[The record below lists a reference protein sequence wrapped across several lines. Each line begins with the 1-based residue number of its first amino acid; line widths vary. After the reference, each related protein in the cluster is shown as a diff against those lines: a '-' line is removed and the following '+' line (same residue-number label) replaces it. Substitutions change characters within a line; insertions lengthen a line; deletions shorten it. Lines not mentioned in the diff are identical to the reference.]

1 MKIEKE
7 INKLDLL
14 FLNIPK
20 SLSDLF
26 EEEGYIETKDH
37 GRFIIKEKNLA
48 NDGYEIVGRYDL
60 EEFNDWIDAKAYV
73 TETPKE
79 MLEDLLQGKDWTVVS
94 SITTKRTVT
103 ATNVSMIALIKQ
115 IVDTFNAEVMFNNV
129 TKTIYVEEELGS
141 DKGVYFHNELNLRR
155 LNISSDTY
163 DFATRMIPRGIN
175 GEGIEQI
182 NNGVPYVENHTYSDK
197 IVTVIWEDERYTHM
211 DKLKA
216 DAEKKLEVLSKPRRA
231 FTADIVNLAKS
242 SKEYSILDYSIGDT
256 ITLIDSNLKEM
267 VKHDALLD
275 TWGDL
280 EDYTWGELS
289 NREWGDLSY
298 SFDRIKEKQ
307 RIVKLVHYPDNPLK
321 DTIDIENR
329 PRKLGD
335 REEERIEN
343 LEGSNSVIK
352 ASLELLEDS
361 VVSTVEKI
369 ENLRIEAEN
378 RLYQSQ
384 TQIPFELNQGRG
396 TLQLF
401 REAYHPYYKVVS
413 DTNIDLSAAFP
424 QSQYAEDLTGEEV
437 TISLDVLV
445 DVDRVVNIDGKDFE
459 VKGNRWTRIHV
470 TKMFPINDT
479 VNKRVRTPYSRQIT
493 RDKII
498 GNKLIDSLSTDINTI
513 YYRNLQVQRGD
524 VPTNWTLTPEELEAD
539 VNRLISEFKQV
550 EDSISL
556 LVKRNEDSGR
566 FEVNTEGI
574 IAEINK
580 TDGVGKVKTVGVTIN
595 EYGLTVDGGAVI
607 VRDSENTAIVTSQGL
622 KIVFVYT
629 SSGELNGFQKIGV
642 WNEFG
647 DVVRR
652 EAFFFVN
659 IPDKLTITK
668 AELSV
673 ISMPTYK
680 SGYSFADGFY
690 HARNLSLYR
699 ESDMKG
705 FIYFPYAGSCVV
717 LYDSGGTNITN
728 DVWGGV
734 WSPSGD
740 GVQEKIGDVTNILTS
755 GKNSFIVKTSDS
767 VGSQA
772 NERYNGGLQFTLVV
786 EGYLR
791 G

>member
-1 MKIEKE
+1 MIKVFDKNNNFIKQIDIYKDMRIEKE

-14 FLNIPK
+14 FFNIPK
-20 SLSDLF
+20 SLADLF

-60 EEFNDWIDAKAYV
+60 EEFNDWIDTKAYV

-129 TKTIYVEEELGS
+129 TKTIYVEEELCE
-141 DKGVYFHNELNLRR
+141 DKGVYFADELNLRR

-163 DFATRMIPRGIN
+163 DFATRIIPRGLN

-197 IVTVIWEDERYTHM
+197 VITVVWEDERYTNM
-211 DKLKA
+211 DNLKA

-231 FTADIVNLAKS
+231 FTCDIANLAS
-242 SKEYSILDYSIGDT
+242 VSDEYSILDYSLGDT
-256 ITLIDSNLKEM
+256 ITLVEKESG
-267 VKHDALLD
+267 
-275 TWGDL
+275 T
-280 EDYTWGELS
+280 
-289 NREWGDLSY
+289 R
-298 SFDRIKEKQ
+298 EKQ
-307 RIVKLVHYPDNPLK
+307 RIMKLVHYPDNPLK

-361 VVSTVEKI
+361 IVSTVEKI

-513 YYRNLQVQRGD
+513 YYRNLQVQKGN
-524 VPTNWTLTPEELEAD
+524 VNTNWTLTPEELEAD

-595 EYGLTVDGGAVI
+595 EYGLTVDDGAVI

-705 FIYFPYAGSCVV
+705 FIYFPDVGSYVV